1 MTSFASPTRRTFLA
15 GASAAA
21 LTPMLVFRA
30 NAQAGPRE
38 LSLME
43 VAPNPNGVIERAFLL
58 TGDPLAG
65 PIERIVAADGA
76 PVPAPTLP
84 EGERRVLR
92 ILHINDMHNHLTE
105 TNAKRGDTHR
115 FSQIVRMVR
124 SARAEAADNEVTL
137 FVSAGDDHTG
147 SIFDELMGW
156 APGEFVADAGYRA
169 ASAAGVDIAVLGN
182 HEFDR
187 GAEMLRLGIER
198 DATFPILSA
207 NIHGS
212 AHLQRDRDYHAA
224 AILEAKGLRIGV
236 IGLTTSVDTRVGT
249 EADPDLA
256 VASPVT
262 ALENLMP
269 AVAAVSD
276 VVLILSHC
284 GYGAGLHQSGR
295 SAFVRRIDDGD
306 FVLAERVGPL
316 TDRPVVLV
324 GGHTHT
330 VLNETGIDPDNVMNG
345 VLITQANANG
355 THLGDIAMSIA
366 AENGRRGWFTSVS
379 LHPTK
384 RRDDRLA
391 PGDDGYDAAE
401 KDADYDQQFE
411 AEVIAPMIAALDG
424 KLAETIGTVVDP
436 EGLLSRE
443 RTIADRYLRESA
455 LANFMNDALVAR
467 SSTFAN
473 GAVDLALFN
482 ATGLAA
488 GVDEGPLTFREWF
501 DVMPYADLV
510 HVATITGRALQ
521 AMLDSNAKRILRPD
535 EVAGTD
541 LNGFVSRGFLHFSSG
556 LRYAIDLG
564 GSAAEA
570 RAVEVEV
577 LGRPLSDQMDR
588 TFTLAINSYI
598 QLGAFGEAWNGSAI
612 SGGVA
617 GEIQSLD
624 IRGWDY
630 NHTGLV
636 YRNEIIAHIR
646 DLGTVSP
653 ETGIR
658 LDGRLRMA

>member
-1 MTSFASPTRRTFLA
+1 MTFRPTPTRRAFLA
-15 GASAAA
+15 GATAAA
-21 LTPMLVFRA
+21 MTPTLVFRA
-30 NAQAGPRE
+30 TAQAGPRE
-38 LSLME
+38 LALTE
-43 VAPNPNGVIERAFLL
+43 VAPNPKGVIERAFLL

-84 EGERRVLR
+84 EGERRLLR
-92 ILHINDMHNHLTE
+92 ILHINDMHNNLTE
-105 TNAKRGDTHR
+105 MHSARGDTHR
-115 FSQIVRMVR
+115 FSQIVKKVR
-124 SARAEAADNEVTL
+124 EARTAAGETEITL

-147 SIFDELMGW
+147 SVFDELMGW
-156 APGEFVADAGYRA
+156 APEEFVADAGYRA
-169 ASAAGVDIAVLGN
+169 ASAAGLDIAVLGN

-198 DATFPILSA
+198 DAAFPVLSA

-212 AHLQRDRDYHAA
+212 AHMQRDRDYHAA

-269 AVAAVSD
+269 AVSAVSD

-284 GYGAGLHQSGR
+284 GYGAGSHQSGR
-295 SAFVRRIDDGD
+295 AAFARRIDDGD
-306 FVLAERVGPL
+306 FVLAERAGPL

-330 VLNETGIDPDNVMNG
+330 VLNETGINPDNVMNG

-355 THLGDIAMSIA
+355 RHLGDIAMSIA
-366 AENGRRGWFTSVS
+366 ADKGRRGWFTSVS

-384 RRDDRLA
+384 RRDDRLG
-391 PGDDGYDAAE
+391 PNDEGYAATE
-401 KDADYDQQFE
+401 KDEDYDQAFE
-411 AEVIAPMIAALDG
+411 TEVIAPMIAALDD
-424 KLAETIGTVVDP
+424 KMAETIGTVVDP
-436 EGLLSRE
+436 EGLLSRD

-467 SSTFAN
+467 SATFAN

-488 GVDEGPLTFREWF
+488 GVDEGPLSFREWF
-501 DVMPYADLV
+501 DVMPYADQV
-510 HVATITGRALQ
+510 HVATITGRQLQ
-521 AMLDSNAKRILRPD
+521 EMLDSNAKRILRPE
-535 EVAGTD
+535 EVAGAD
-541 LNGFVSRGFLHFSSG
+541 LNGFVSRGFLHFSGG
-556 LRYAIDLG
+556 LRYAIALG
-564 GSAAEA
+564 ASAAEA

-577 LGRPLSDQMDR
+577 LGRPLAEQMDR

-598 QLGAFGEAWNGSAI
+598 QLGAFGEAWNGAPI

-617 GEIQSLD
+617 GEIASLD

-646 DLGTVSP
+646 SLGTVSP
-653 ETGIR
+653 DSGIG
-658 LDGRLRMA
+658 LDGRLRTA

>member
-1 MTSFASPTRRTFLA
+1 MPSFISPSRRAFLV

-21 LTPMLVFRA
+21 LTPMIVFRA
-30 NAQAGPRE
+30 NAQAGLRE
-38 LSLME
+38 LSLTE
-43 VAPNPNGVIERAFLL
+43 VAPNPKGVVERAFLL

-65 PIERIVAADGA
+65 PIERIVAADGS
-76 PVPAPTLP
+76 PVPSPALP

-105 TNAKRGDTHR
+105 MHSKRGDTHR
-115 FSQIVRMVR
+115 FSQIVKMVR
-124 SARAEAADNEVTL
+124 AARASSADNEITL

-147 SIFDELMGW
+147 SVFDELMGW
-156 APGEFVADAGYRA
+156 SPEEFVADAGYRA
-169 ASAAGVDIAVLGN
+169 ASAAGLDIAVLGN

-198 DATFPILSA
+198 DVTFPVLSA

-212 AHLQRDRDYHAA
+212 AHMERDRDYHAA

-249 EADPDLA
+249 ESDPGLA

-269 AVAAVSD
+269 AVSAVSD
-276 VVLILSHC
+276 VVVILSHC
-284 GYGAGLHQSGR
+284 GYGAGSHQSGR
-295 SAFVRRIDDGD
+295 SAFARRIDDGD
-306 FVLAERVGPL
+306 FVLAERAGPL
-316 TDRPVVLV
+316 SDKPIVLV

-330 VLNETGIDPDNVMNG
+330 VLNETGINPANVMNG

-355 THLGDIAMSIA
+355 RHLGDIAMSIA

-384 RRDDRLA
+384 RRDDRLV
-391 PGDDGYDAAE
+391 PGDDGYEAAE
-401 KDADYDQQFE
+401 RDEDYDQQFE
-411 AEVIAPMIAALDG
+411 AEVIGPMIAALED
-424 KLAETIGTVVDP
+424 KMAEAIGNVVDP
-436 EGLLSRE
+436 EGLLSRH
-443 RTIADRYLRESA
+443 RTISDRYIREAA

-467 SSTFAN
+467 SSSFAN
-473 GAVDLALFN
+473 GTVDLALFN

-488 GVDEGPLTFREWF
+488 GVDEGPLSFGEWF
-501 DVMPYADLV
+501 DVMPYADQV
-510 HVATITGRALQ
+510 HVATVTGRDLK
-521 AMLDSNAKRILRPD
+521 AMLDSNAKRILRPE
-535 EVAGTD
+535 EVESAD

-556 LRYAIDLG
+556 LRYAIELG

-570 RAVEVEV
+570 RAVKVEV
-577 LGRPLSDQMDR
+577 LGQPLESQLDK
-588 TFTLAINSYI
+588 TFSLAINSYI
-598 QLGAFGEAWNGSAI
+598 QLGAFGEAWNGAPI

-617 GEIQSLD
+617 GNIASLD
-624 IRGWDY
+624 IRGWSY

-636 YRNEIIAHIR
+636 YRNEVIAHIR
-646 DLGTVSP
+646 DLGTVTP
-653 ETGIR
+653 ENGIR
-658 LDGRLRMA
+658 LDGRLRIA